1 MAISAVIGLAA
12 VALLLSVAGSSSAF
26 PIRAT
31 KIRIPL
37 GTSGSVY
44 SYKVGQ
50 PPAPLCTD
58 RTSVEALSDTEYY
71 DNLLTVFLEL
81 VNRSEHLQAQ
91 ATEYF
96 DAEEV
101 RETHRHTHTQRERA
115 GDRREKEI
123 QLSHWE
129 G

>member
-1 MAISAVIGLAA
+1 MAISSVIGLAAA

-26 PIRAT
+26 PMRAT

-37 GTSGSVY
+37 GTSGSIY

-50 PPAPLCTD
+50 PPVPLCTD
-58 RTSVEALSDTEYY
+58 RTSVEALSDTDYR
-71 DNLLTVFLEL
+71 DNLLTVFQEL
-81 VNRSEHLQAQ
+81 VNRSAHLQAQ

-101 RETHRHTHTQRERA
+101 RETHRHTHRERER
-115 GDRREKEI
+115 GQETEEIRRET
-123 QLSHWE
+123 
-129 G
+129 